1 MMESGLL
8 LEVKSLEKYKTL
20 MPLNTVGYK
29 ELFEYLDGKTD
40 LQTAVELIK
49 RNTRRYARKQITWFS
64 KEVNNS
70 WFNPLTDEEKIL
82 TEVERI
88 SKL

>member
-1 MMESGLL
+1 MMENQLL

-49 RNTRRYARKQITWFS
+49 RNTRRYARKQITWF
-64 KEVNNS
+64 KRDEDIR
-70 WFNPLTDEEKIL
+70 WFHPSQQQEIMNY
-82 TEVERI
+82 I
-88 SKL
+88 SQYE